1 MAQYGI
7 VREVAMSTYHNT
19 ELMDLVV
26 SDATKEAKNNGFTGN
41 FDRQDRAKTLTFEDG
56 TTGELMQL
64 LFLWE
69 QATPVVNPVK

>member
-7 VREVAMSTYHNT
+7 VKEVAMSTYNNA
-19 ELMDLVV
+19 ELMALVV
-26 SDATKEAKNNGFTGN
+26 SDATKEAQNNGFTGKFN
-41 FDRQDRAKTLTFEDG
+41 RQDRAKTLTFEDG

-69 QATPVVNPVK
+69 QSTPPVIE

>member
-7 VREVAMSTYHNT
+7 VKEVAMSTYNNV
-19 ELMDLVV
+19 ELMDLIA
-26 SDATKEAKNNGFTGN
+26 SDAVKEAKNNGFTGN
-41 FDRQDRAKTLTFEDG
+41 FNRQDRAKTLTFEDG

-69 QATPVVNPVK
+69 QSGELL